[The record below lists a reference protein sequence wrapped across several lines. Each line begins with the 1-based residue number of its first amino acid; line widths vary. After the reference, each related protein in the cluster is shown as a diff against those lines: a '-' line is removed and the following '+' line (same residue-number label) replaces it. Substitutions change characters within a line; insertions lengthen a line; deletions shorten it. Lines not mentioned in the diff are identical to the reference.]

1 MLRKIRITTAIL
13 SMLLI
18 TFLFLDFTGIAHQW
32 FGWMAKIQFFPTLL
46 AVNVGVIAGL
56 ILLTLLFGRIYCS
69 IICPLGIFQDII
81 AWISKR
87 RKKKKYSYSP
97 EKKWLRYTMLLLFI
111 LAFFTGIASLVA
123 LIEPYSAYGRI
134 ASNLFAPI
142 YREGNNLLAW
152 IAERADSYAF
162 YTTDVWIKSTATFSV
177 ALVTLLTIGY
187 LAWRNGRTWYNTICP
202 VGTVLGYLAKYS
214 LFKPVFNTATCNKCG
229 LCARNC
235 KAACIDAQHQT
246 IDHTRC
252 VTCMNCIEKCNKQAI
267 PETSIPASVPSG
279 NTRRRFLS
287 ATTLLAVTAVAK
299 AQQVQLHVDGGLAD
313 IADKKSRERATRI
326 VPPPEHPAQRTSKN
340 TAQVASYAYP
350 PVPTRYYAPL
360 PT

>member
-13 SMLLI
+13 SMLFI
-18 TFLFLDFTGIAHQW
+18 TLLFLDFTGIAHQW
-32 FGWMAKIQFFPTLL
+32 FGWMAKIQFFPALL
-46 AVNVGVIAGL
+46 AVNAGVIAGL

-69 IICPLGIFQDII
+69 IICPLGIFQDTI

-162 YTTDVWIKSTATFSV
+162 YTTDVWIKSTATFSI

-187 LAWRNGRTWYNTICP
+187 LAWRNGRTWCNTICP
-202 VGTVLGYLAKYS
+202 VGTVLGYLSKI
-214 LFKPVFNTATCNKCG
+214 LPF
-229 LCARNC
+229 
-235 KAACIDAQHQT
+235 Q
-246 IDHTRC
+246 
-252 VTCMNCIEKCNKQAI
+252 
-267 PETSIPASVPSG
+267 
-279 NTRRRFLS
+279 
-287 ATTLLAVTAVAK
+287 
-299 AQQVQLHVDGGLAD
+299 
-313 IADKKSRERATRI
+313 TRI
-326 VPPPEHPAQRTSKN
+326 QHSHLQQMRPVRPQLQSCLYRCPTPDHRPHPLRNLHELHRKM
-340 TAQVASYAYP
+340 
-350 PVPTRYYAPL
+350 
-360 PT
+360 